1 MASKTKKRD
10 TGCPVCF
17 ALDTFGD
24 RWALVIIRD
33 MVLRGYKTYGE
44 FLNAGDGIATN
55 ILANRLQELEA
66 EGIISK
72 SRDPENHRKLN
83 YTLTEKGCDLLPM
96 LFELILWS
104 AKYDPKTKVPE
115 KLRHRMAND
124 REAYIKEI
132 RARFL

>member
-104 AKYDPKTKVPE
+104 AKYDPITKVPE
-115 KLRHRMAND
+115 KLRHRMKND